1 LEVRA
6 SVRRPVNALTRLD
19 FPTLDRPTNAISG
32 NPSGASADGSGA
44 PATKRASAAKSRRLA
59 SAKLASTGREGK
71 MGENVVP
78 GGPKGAGL
86 TGCARAP
93 E

>member
-6 SVRRPVNALTRLD
+6 KVRRPVKALTRLD

-44 PATKRASAAKSRRLA
+44 PATKRASAAKSLRPA
-59 SAKLASTGREGK
+59 SARVESTARGGTI
-71 MGENVVP
+71 GENVVP
-78 GGPKGAGL
+78 EGPEGIGS
-86 TGCARAP
+86 